1 MTQTIEEKL
10 TAIGLVLPKPMVVP
24 KDVQLPF
31 PFVKIHGSFAYIS
44 GHLPLEAN
52 GQISKLC
59 GKVGDTISLEQG
71 YESAKQ
77 VALAV
82 LSSLK
87 DALGELDRVK
97 SWIRVFGMVN
107 ATPEFTLHPK
117 VINGF
122 SDLINEL
129 YGERAFPSRSAVGM
143 GSLPFQV
150 PVEVEGLVEIE
161 LSDKT

>member
-1 MTQTIEEKL
+1 MMLTIEEKL
-10 TAIGLVLPKPMVVP
+10 AARGLVLPQPMVVP
-24 KDVQLPF
+24 KDIQLPF
-31 PFVKIHGSFAYIS
+31 PFIKIHGSLAYIS
-44 GHLPLEAN
+44 GHLPLETN
-52 GQISKLC
+52 GNISKVC
-59 GKVGDTISLEQG
+59 GKLGDTISLEQG

-87 DALGELDRVK
+87 DALGDLDRVK
-97 SWIRVFGMVN
+97 SWVKIFGMVN
-107 ATPEFTLHPK
+107 AVPDFTLHPK

-129 YGERAFPSRSAVGM
+129 YGEKAFPARSAVGM

-150 PVEVEGLVEIE
+150 PVEIEGLVEI
-161 LSDKT
+161 DV